1 MSTFG
6 DSTVI
11 GVMLSCRQHIDLML
25 VTTATC

>member
-1 MSTFG
+1 MSIFD

-11 GVMLSCRQHIDLML
+11 DAMLSIRQHIDLML